1 MGQLSNHSGQYG
13 WDSLLHPRNKRSA
26 QSVED
31 AEIMKAWILIPEEIV
46 NTDKSNATY
55 DLVSAWAYMKNAN
68 TL

>member
-1 MGQLSNHSGQYG
+1 
-13 WDSLLHPRNKRSA
+13 
-26 QSVED
+26 
-31 AEIMKAWILIPEEIV
+31 MKAWILIPQEIV